1 MMREFREVVQHL
13 SMLPYRDQDIDNYL
27 KLLDSKISAF
37 KQQQDIS
44 SPRLEA
50 RLEKLLTLIQNL
62 KHLPQELIHLLYN
75 LEVLQR
81 DLDTGKMKAIV
92 EKIERVLYTYVA
104 EDPKKYLKH
113 SLVLRE
119 IYRTITEIAE
129 LLVINKLEG
138 AGKVES

>member
-1 MMREFREVVQHL
+1 MREFSDVVQHL
-13 SMLPYRDQDIDNYL
+13 SMLPYKHQDIDNYL

-37 KQQQDIS
+37 KQHDIS
-44 SPRLEA
+44 HPHLQT

-62 KHLPQELIHLLYN
+62 KDLPEELIHLLYN
-75 LEVLQR
+75 LEILQK
-81 DLDTGKMKAIV
+81 DLDVRKIRAIV
-92 EKIERVLYTYVA
+92 EKMDRVLYTYVA

-129 LLVINKLEG
+129 LLVINKPEG